1 MAFSSPSL
9 IGARFILFFCWFG
22 WLCSFLCFYVLWMYL
37 YLSVYGKKGG
47 DRLILTVRIAH
58 KLNALEEISTNTIN
72 QQTHQTNQTHD
83 FQNVKCVKPLIV
95 ASYTCIHLETEQH
108 THTHARTPTNTITNA
123 LIPTL
128 FFRIALHMLFSV
140 FMRLTLYTANWIFF
154 AIIACKPK
162 ILTEISEVLIYRIFD
177 QE

>member
-1 MAFSSPSL
+1 MCQAIDSGFIYMHTSRD
-9 IGARFILFFCWFG
+9 GAA
-22 WLCSFLCFYVLWMYL
+22 Y
-37 YLSVYGKKGG
+37 
-47 DRLILTVRIAH
+47 
-58 KLNALEEISTNTIN
+58 
-72 QQTHQTNQTHD
+72 
-83 FQNVKCVKPLIV
+83 
-95 ASYTCIHLETEQH
+95 
-108 THTHARTPTNTITNA
+108 THTRTPTNTITNA